1 MTKEAFLIPDLTT
14 LLPEAPTDSIVSR
27 SVFSADPVRATL
39 FAFASG
45 QELSE
50 HTAARPAI
58 LHVLRGEAT
67 LTLGGKTS
75 HAGPGT
81 WAYMPAHLP
90 HSVLAETPLVMLL
103 LLLKDEG

>member
-1 MTKEAFLIPDLTT
+1 MTTEAFLISDLTS

-27 SVFSADPVRATL
+27 SVFSAEPVKATL

-58 LHVLRGEAT
+58 LHVLRGEAS

-81 WAYMPAHLP
+81 WAYMPAHMP
-90 HSVLAETPLVMLL
+90 HSVHAETPLALL
-103 LLLKDEG
+103 LLLLNPEG